1 MLLNAKGD
9 LAAAEPLLREAAE
22 GLYEVLGARHPS
34 TLTSMYNFARL
45 LKAKGDL
52 EGALP
57 LFAEEL
63 EGLRLLHGA
72 AHEETRDSASNLVR
86 VLREA
91 GKPSAADEVKARF
104 GV

>member
-1 MLLNAKGD
+1 
-9 LAAAEPLLREAAE
+9 
-22 GLYEVLGARHPS
+22 
-34 TLTSMYNFARL
+34 MYNLGSL
-45 LKAKGDL
+45 LKAKGDRKS
-52 EGALP
+52 ALP

-72 AHEETRDSASNLVR
+72 AHEETRGSASDLVR

-91 GKPSAADEVKARF
+91 GKPSEAEEVKAMF